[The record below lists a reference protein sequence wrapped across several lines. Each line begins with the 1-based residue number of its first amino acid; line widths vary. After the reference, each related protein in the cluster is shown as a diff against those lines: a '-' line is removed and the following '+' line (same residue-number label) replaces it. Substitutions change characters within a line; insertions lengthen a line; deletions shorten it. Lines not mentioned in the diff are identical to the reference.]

1 MMNNLGKLFTLLL
14 LVLLGNPVMADVS
27 AHLNQNTFYEGDQIT
42 LNIESTMNT
51 KAQPD
56 LSVLEKNFRV
66 LGTSTSSQINILN
79 GKRSFKKMWI
89 VELQPKQ
96 KGAIQIPAINIGN
109 EKTQPLNIKIA
120 ALPPEIKAETSKH
133 IFIETSVGI
142 SGNET
147 YVQQQIPYTVK
158 LYFDSAMQSGEI
170 SQPSVNN
177 AVVEELTDGKRYKV
191 MRAGKKFTVIEKH
204 FTISPEKSGKL
215 HIPATIVNGRIALS
229 GGDSAQLRKRMDETD
244 MLNKFFSNFRNDPFF
259 NDPFFKD
266 SFGEDF
272 FSRRSR
278 SVGPSKPFSIKS
290 QTTDVNV
297 LPVPKSFTG
306 SAWLPAEELSIRD
319 SWTRSPPELKVG
331 EPITRSLVLRAKG
344 LGGSQIPTI
353 DVTKPKGIKI
363 YPEQPT
369 SKTHTDGITLIGR
382 QYFDISYIPQ
392 KAGKITIP
400 EIKVDWWNIKTK
412 KQETVVVPAWQLN
425 VASGILSNAEAEE
438 PLSIRNEEQPKM
450 AKAEA
455 LPETETA
462 TTVSSNS
469 WSWQIAALMAFLFLT
484 LAALFYK
491 INNYQK
497 QSLQR
502 IKNPHVNIK
511 ALKITALQACQQND
525 NQAAAK
531 AILKLAQ
538 AQWKD
543 KSIQNLGVLALHLG
557 KQSGKSV
564 SIIKELEES
573 LYSQSSHQW
582 NGAKLKTVIEA
593 GLQPEQVALAAKTGA
608 LEPLYPV

>member
-1 MMNNLGKLFTLLL
+1 MMSNLGKLFTLLL

-89 VELQPKQ
+89 IELQPKQ

-120 ALPPEIKAETSKH
+120 TLPPEIKAETSKH
-133 IFIETSVGI
+133 VFIETSVGI

-177 AVVEELTDGKRYKV
+177 AVVEELIDGKRYEV

-204 FTISPEKSGKL
+204 FTISPEKNGKL

-229 GGDSAQLRKRMDETD
+229 GGDSARMDETD
-244 MLNKFFSNFRNDPFF
+244 MLNNFFSNFRNDPFF

-272 FSRRSR
+272 FSRRS
-278 SVGPSKPFSIKS
+278 VGSSKPFSIKS
-290 QTTDVNV
+290 QTIDINV

-319 SWTRSPPELKVG
+319 SWTRSPPALKVG
-331 EPITRSLVLRAKG
+331 EPVTRTLVLRAKG

-353 DVTKPKGIKI
+353 DISKPNDIKI

-412 KQETVVVPAWQLN
+412 KQETVTLPAWQLN
-425 VASGILSNAEAEE
+425 VAPGILSNTEAEE
-438 PLSIRNEEQPKM
+438 PLAIKDEEKPKM
-450 AKAEA
+450 AK
-455 LPETETA
+455 PETVSETEIENA
-462 TTVSSNS
+462 STIISNS
-469 WSWQIAALMAFLFLT
+469 WIWKIAALMAILFLA
-484 LAALFYK
+484 LATLFYMISSYRK
-491 INNYQK
+491 R
-497 QSLQR
+497 SLQHV
-502 IKNPHVNIK
+502 KKPYVNIN
-511 ALKITALQACQQND
+511 ALKTIALQACQEND
-525 NQAAAK
+525 KQAAAK

-538 AQWKD
+538 AQWGD
-543 KSIQNLGVLALHLG
+543 HSIQNLGALMLSLG
-557 KQSGKSV
+557 KQSGNSAASV
-564 SIIKELEES
+564 AVIKELEES
-573 LYSQSSHQW
+573 LYSSSSHQW
-582 NGAKLKTVIEA
+582 NGANLKAVIKA
-593 GLQPEQVALAAKTGA
+593 GLQPEKVAPVTKTGA